1 MENEKKSRTKLP
13 MREMEDC
20 YFRAD
25 EVAKFLSIG
34 LSTVW
39 IKSKNNDDDF
49 PSPKSISSRISVWK
63 KSELDDWVN
72 RNNDGESHASN

>member
-1 MENEKKSRTKLP
+1 MEEIKSRTKVIK
-13 MREMEDC
+13 EMEDC
-20 YFRAD
+20 YYRAD
-25 EVAKFLSIG
+25 EVAKYLSMG

-39 IKSKNNDDDF
+39 DKSKHNKDNF
-49 PSPKSISSRISVWK
+49 PSGRKISERISVWK

>member
-1 MENEKKSRTKLP
+1 MEEIKSRTKVIK
-13 MREMEDC
+13 EMEDC
-20 YFRAD
+20 YYRAD
-25 EVAKFLSIG
+25 EVAKYLSMG

-39 IKSKNNDDDF
+39 DKSKDNKDNF
-49 PSPKSISSRISVWK
+49 PSGRKISERISVWK